1 MAAMKLRVYLD
12 TTVVS
17 AAEDARAPDRQAQTM
32 AFFERAAEF
41 TLATSELTRQELL
54 GTPDLSR
61 RDRLLERIADI
72 PIVAIDAEMLA
83 LAREYVGHDIIPAP
97 YQDDAV
103 HIAAA
108 VLSGQDVL
116 ASWNFRHLVNRR
128 RRSLVNLLNTSRN
141 LPTIEILTPPE
152 L

>member
-1 MAAMKLRVYLD
+1 MSDMKLRVYID

-17 AAEDARAPDRQAQTM
+17 AAEDIRAPERMAQTLAFFARADE
-32 AFFERAAEF
+32 FE
-41 TLATSELTRQELL
+41 LATLDLTRQELAA
-54 GTPDLSR
+54 TPDSRR
-61 RDRLLERIADI
+61 RDRLLERIAPVSSI
-72 PIVAIDAEMLA
+72 AIAAEMLT
-83 LAREYVGHDIIPAP
+83 LAKEYVVQEIIPAA
-97 YQDDAV
+97 YEDDAL

-108 VLSGQDVL
+108 VLSGQEIL

-128 RRSLVNLLNTSRN
+128 RRSMVNLLNSSRG